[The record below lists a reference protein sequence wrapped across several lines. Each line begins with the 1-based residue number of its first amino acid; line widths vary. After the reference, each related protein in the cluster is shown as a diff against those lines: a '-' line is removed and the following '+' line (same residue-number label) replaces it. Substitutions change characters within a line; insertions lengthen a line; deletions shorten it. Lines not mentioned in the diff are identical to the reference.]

1 MEYKVYKKVLWRK
14 GNNAII
20 EEEPNQSLKR
30 KDKHILKVK
39 KRTKKSDHPWFCMKY
54 KKLHTPLR
62 LADTL
67 LTEECYLGQ
76 IS

>member
-14 GNNAII
+14 DNNAII
-20 EEEPNQSLKR
+20 EEEAIQNLKR
-30 KDKHILKVK
+30 KDKHILKAK
-39 KRTKKSDHPWFCMKY
+39 KRTKKSDHPWFRMKY
-54 KKLHTPLR
+54 KKPHTPLR
-62 LADTL
+62 LADTP